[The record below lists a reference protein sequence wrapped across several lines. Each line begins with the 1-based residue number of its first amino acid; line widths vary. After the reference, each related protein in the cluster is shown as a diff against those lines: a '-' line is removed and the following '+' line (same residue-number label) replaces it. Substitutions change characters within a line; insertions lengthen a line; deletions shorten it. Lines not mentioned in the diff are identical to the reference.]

1 MKAQEIKSISNYAN
15 FGDKRLNLRLQK
27 IVTTISE
34 QVECSIPQAFKQWG
48 QTKGMYRF
56 LSNKKV
62 NEQTIISCYLNN
74 WVESQISE
82 HSVILAIQDTTE
94 IDLTGKRSEDQLGCL
109 MFERQKGFFLHNT
122 LLCSNEGIPQV
133 VFHQH
138 YWGRNPDSLSK
149 KKERKHLPIQEKE
162 SGRWIEGVERVNQF
176 FKPFNETIVINI
188 CDREGDIYELLE
200 CAPKQDNS
208 HYIVRSCNNRRIK
221 DENEKL
227 WDQVKKEPIRGS
239 YSLVVKNH
247 KTLEKRVALIEVKW
261 LNNIPLLPPYRKNQ
275 KPLPPV
281 NVNMVYVEEI
291 NAPDGIEPINW
302 KLVTSLEIEDL
313 DNALKVVT
321 YYSYRW
327 RIETFHFILK
337 QGCKVEQLQLEQEH
351 NLKNAISLYSAV
363 ACKLLSIMYL
373 SREQPTTNINSIG
386 FNSKEYLLLC
396 NYLETIYHFKINQ
409 VTKENHTVGNF
420 ITIVSML
427 GGYQKH
433 NKPYPGIKVLWRGMK
448 ELTTLLN
455 CFNLLTEI
463 RCG

>member
-1 MKAQEIKSISNYAN
+1 MNAQEIKSICNFAE
-15 FGDKRLNLRLQK
+15 FGDKRLILRFKK
-27 IVTTISE
+27 IVITISE
-34 QVECSIPQAFKQWG
+34 QVDCSIPQAFKLWG

-62 NEQTIISCYLNN
+62 NEKRILSCFLKS
-74 WVESQISE
+74 WIEEQMTR

-221 DENEKL
+221 DETEKL
-227 WDQVKKEPIRGS
+227 WEQVKKEPIRGS
-239 YSLVVKNH
+239 YNLEVKNH
-247 KTLEKRVALIEVKW
+247 KTLEKRIAIIDVKW
-261 LNNIPLLPPYRKNQ
+261 LNNIALLPPYRKNQ
-275 KPLPPV
+275 KHLPSI

-302 KLVTSLEIEDL
+302 KLVTSFEIEDL
-313 DNALKVVT
+313 YSALKIVT

-327 RIETFHFILK
+327 RIETFHYILK

-351 NLKNAISLYSAV
+351 NLKNAISLYSAI
-363 ACKLLSIMYL
+363 ACKLLTMMYL
-373 SREQPTTNINSIG
+373 SREEPTANISSIG
-386 FNSKEYLLLC
+386 FNSKQYLLLC
-396 NYLETIYHFKINQ
+396 NYLETNYHFKINQ
-409 VTKENHTVGNF
+409 QTKEIHTVENF
-420 ITIVSML
+420 ILIVSML
-427 GGYQKH
+427 GGYLKH

-448 ELTTLLN
+448 ELTTILN
-455 CFNLLTEI
+455 CFALLPEI